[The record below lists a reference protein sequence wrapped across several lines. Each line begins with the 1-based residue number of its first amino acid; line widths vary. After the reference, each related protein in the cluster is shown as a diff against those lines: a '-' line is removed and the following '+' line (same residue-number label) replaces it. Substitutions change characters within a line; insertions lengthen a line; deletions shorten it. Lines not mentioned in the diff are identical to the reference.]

1 MAKSAE
7 VIEGDKTFGN
17 VIKLVGGGIIV
28 VLVLALLLGCFVA
41 VPAGSRAVLL
51 QFRQAITT
59 LPEGLSFKVPFIQ
72 DAVIMSVQ
80 TQKYETDASAAS
92 KDLQDVTTR
101 VALNFHVEPDH
112 VLSVYKNIGENY
124 GERIIAPAVQES
136 VKAVTAEFNAE
147 ELITKRPVVK
157 EKIGTALA
165 DRLRAYGIIT
175 DALSITN
182 FQFSSEFTSAI
193 EQKVVAEQQALQAKN
208 VLEQRKYEAQQLI
221 ETAKGNAEAMQ
232 INNEQLA
239 KSDKVLLMRLIDK
252 WNGVM
257 PLVIVS
263 GSGQSPGLL
272 MNLAAGNLGAMNMT
286 TAYQNASG

>member
-1 MAKSAE
+1 
-7 VIEGDKTFGN
+7 
-17 VIKLVGGGIIV
+17 
-28 VLVLALLLGCFVA
+28 
-41 VPAGSRAVLL
+41 
-51 QFRQAITT
+51 
-59 LPEGLSFKVPFIQ
+59 
-72 DAVIMSVQ
+72 
-80 TQKYETDASAAS
+80 
-92 KDLQDVTTR
+92 
-101 VALNFHVEPDH
+101 LNFHVEPDH